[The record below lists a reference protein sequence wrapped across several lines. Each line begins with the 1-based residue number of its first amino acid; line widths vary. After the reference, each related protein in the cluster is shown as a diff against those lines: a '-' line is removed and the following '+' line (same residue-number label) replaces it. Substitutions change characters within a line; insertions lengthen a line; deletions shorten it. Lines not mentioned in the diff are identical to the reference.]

1 MIDRD
6 LAAFLQE
13 GLGIH
18 VGTRN
23 GSHEPNGARAIALRV
38 EPDGVHLVVYVAE
51 IAAARL
57 MADLE
62 ANGQAAVSLA
72 RPVDE
77 RAVQLKGTFVAARR
91 ATDAERPA
99 VMAQLDG
106 FRGSLERIG
115 IPRVATLSWNT
126 WPAVAITLK
135 TTAVF
140 NQTPGPGT
148 GAPLS

>member
-1 MIDRD
+1 MISRD

-18 VGTRN
+18 LGTRN
-23 GSHEPNGARAIALRV
+23 GSLEPNGARGMAV
-38 EPDGVHLVVYVAE
+38 QVDEDGVHLVVYVAE
-51 IAAARL
+51 IAASRL
-57 MADLE
+57 LADLE

-77 RAVQLKGTFVAARR
+77 RAAQLTGTVVGIRP
-91 ATDAERPA
+91 ATDEERPA
-99 VMAQLDG
+99 VMAQVDG
-106 FRGSLERIG
+106 FRASLERIG
-115 IPRVATLSWNT
+115 IPRVATTTWVT
-126 WPAVAITLK
+126 WPAVAIRLK

-148 GAPLS
+148 GAPLA